1 MDKFRIVLSPKAG
14 KDLDG
19 FGDSICSKISSSVKA
34 LEENPFPRGKMIKK
48 LKGRGPDF
56 YRLRADKH
64 RIFYMIASN
73 EAVILRI
80 LSKKD
85 AERFIRQL

>member
-1 MDKFRIVLSPKAG
+1 MDKFRIVLSPKAA

-19 FGDSICSKISSSVKA
+19 FSDGVCAKIASSLRV
-34 LEENPFPRGKMIKK
+34 LEDNPLPRGKMIKK
-48 LKGRGPDF
+48 LKGRKGVF

-64 RIFYMIASN
+64 RVFYMIEGG
-73 EAVILRI
+73 EAIVLRI